1 MDTKAFQE
9 LSQQLND
16 LYLSIPK
23 TEPQD
28 LAELT
33 ARAKA
38 ILVELDSLLASA
50 VGSFST
56 DQVAEVE
63 QSLTTLKQSA
73 EAACTYL
80 QNALKDTG
88 EELARLKRGQRR
100 TGPINSL
107 WWGWVLPKEVL
118 LIAKNR
124 LFSKRYLA

>member
-50 VGSFST
+50 AGSFST

-88 EELARLKRGQRR
+88 EELARLKRGQKAHRAYQQPVVGMGF
-100 TGPINSL
+100 TEGSF
-107 WWGWVLPKEVL
+107 VD
-118 LIAKNR
+118 
-124 LFSKRYLA
+124 SKK